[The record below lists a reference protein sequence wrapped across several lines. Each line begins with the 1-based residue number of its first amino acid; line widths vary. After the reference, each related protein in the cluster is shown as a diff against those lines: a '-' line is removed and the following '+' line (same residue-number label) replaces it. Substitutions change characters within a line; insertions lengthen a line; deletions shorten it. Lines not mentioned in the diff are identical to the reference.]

1 MVLGQGAVKVAVGG
15 IPKVLTQWGVLIL
28 AATPIGNLKDAS
40 PRLVE
45 HLQSAQFI
53 AAEDTRTLLKLANAL
68 GVKLNAKLFSLHE
81 HNEADRVNQ
90 LAAIAAENDVLVVSD
105 AGMPTVSDPGFQL
118 VRGCVAAGVA
128 VTIIPGPSAVLSAL
142 AVSGLPTDRFSFE
155 GFLPRK
161 QGERTRLW
169 QTLEHETRTMVFFE
183 SPHRIL
189 ESLESALAVLGPDR
203 QATVSRELTKKFEHT
218 ERGTLAQLVEW
229 AKTEPKGE
237 MVIVIAGAIATE
249 HQAIDV
255 IDQVLEL
262 VAAGSPLK
270 PAVAQIAEAAGVS
283 KSELYDLVLQKR
295 KQALN

>member
-1 MVLGQGAVKVAVGG
+1 M
-15 IPKVLTQWGVLIL
+15 LIL
-28 AATPIGNLKDAS
+28 AATPIGNLSDAS
-40 PRLVE
+40 PRLLE
-45 HLQSAQFI
+45 HLQNTGFI

-68 GVKLNAKLFSLHE
+68 GIRLKAKLFSLHE
-81 HNEADRVNQ
+81 HNEGDRIGQ
-90 LAAIAAENDVLVVSD
+90 MLEIAREQNLLVVSD
-105 AGMPTVSDPGFQL
+105 AGMPTVSDPGFLL
-118 VRGCVAAGVA
+118 VRAAVAAGID
-128 VTIIPGPSAVLSAL
+128 VTVIPGPSAVLSAL

-161 QGERTRLW
+161 QGERSRLFE
-169 QTLEHETRTMVFFE
+169 TLKHETRTMVFFE

-189 ESLESALAVLGPDR
+189 ESLDSALAVLGPDR
-203 QATVSRELTKKFEHT
+203 AATVSRELTKKFEHT
-218 ERGTLAQLVEW
+218 ERGTLASLVEW

-237 MVIVIAGAIATE
+237 MVLVIAGAQATQ

-270 PAVAQIAEAAGVS
+270 PAVAQIAELAGVS
-283 KSELYDLVLQKR
+283 KSELYDLVLQNR

>member
-1 MVLGQGAVKVAVGG
+1 
-15 IPKVLTQWGVLIL
+15 
-28 AATPIGNLKDAS
+28 
-40 PRLVE
+40 
-45 HLQSAQFI
+45 
-53 AAEDTRTLLKLANAL
+53 
-68 GVKLNAKLFSLHE
+68 
-81 HNEADRVNQ
+81 
-90 LAAIAAENDVLVVSD
+90 
-105 AGMPTVSDPGFQL
+105 
-118 VRGCVAAGVA
+118 
-128 VTIIPGPSAVLSAL
+128 
-142 AVSGLPTDRFSFE
+142 
-155 GFLPRK
+155 
-161 QGERTRLW
+161 
-169 QTLEHETRTMVFFE
+169 MVFFE